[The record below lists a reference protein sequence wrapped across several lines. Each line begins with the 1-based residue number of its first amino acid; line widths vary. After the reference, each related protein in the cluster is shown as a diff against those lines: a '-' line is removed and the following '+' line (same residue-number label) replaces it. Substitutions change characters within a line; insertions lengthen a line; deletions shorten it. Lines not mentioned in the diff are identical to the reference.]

1 MNKKRFT
8 IFLSVLFC
16 IILFPVLLLISKQ
29 PTKETSILT
38 ASNQE
43 DIHQFYYRSVPGL
56 EMAEEAGLVREVNR
70 KLDWPGKS
78 ASIYID
84 HIWYNTKFVY
94 LFYHAEGFPSAAY
107 LGGDLFV
114 PSSEPMEK
122 QSFHGSASIG
132 SSSERG
138 ILFNESYYSCLCL
151 SPLKDRS
158 GKLFSQ
164 LDMICFAPY
173 INIPNPDK
181 YEIIESTQLKSFE
194 IPLNYHE
201 EEENTVKYFFD
212 KQLELEGKKLY
223 FYQINVSPSK
233 LKLYFQYLNSGKD

>member
-94 LFYHAEGFPSAAY
+94 LFSF
-107 LGGDLFV
+107 
-114 PSSEPMEK
+114 SS
-122 QSFHGSASIG
+122 
-132 SSSERG
+132 
-138 ILFNESYYSCLCL
+138 L
-151 SPLKDRS
+151 SGRRS
-158 GKLFSQ
+158 V
-164 LDMICFAPY
+164 C
-173 INIPNPDK
+173 
-181 YEIIESTQLKSFE
+181 T
-194 IPLNYHE
+194 
-201 EEENTVKYFFD
+201 
-212 KQLELEGKKLY
+212 
-223 FYQINVSPSK
+223 
-233 LKLYFQYLNSGKD
+233 FQ